1 MTGIQLVR
9 AYSAIANNGQ
19 LVTPYLVDKILVDG
33 REKTPPNLEKSEPPK
48 QVISQKAAGQLTAM
62 LVSVVEQGSARRSKI
77 PGYYIAAKTGTAQ
90 IAYSALGISKP
101 GYSDKTFQTT
111 IGFFPAFS
119 PQFLILVKLD
129 NPQTRIAEHS
139 AVPIFHDLAEYI
151 IHQYQ
156 IPPDY
161 E

>member
-1 MTGIQLVR
+1 VE
-9 AYSAIANNGQ
+9 
-19 LVTPYLVDKILVDG
+19 KIIVDG
-33 REKTPPNLEKSEPPK
+33 EEQDFSGSTSPSEEESEE
-48 QVISQKAAGQLTAM
+48 VISQKTASQLTAM
-62 LVSVVEQGSARRSKI
+62 LVSVVDQGSARRAKV

-90 IAYSALGISKP
+90 VAFSSLGIDKP
-101 GYSDKTFQTT
+101 GYSEKTIQTV

-129 NPQTRIAEHS
+129 NPKTRVSEYS